1 MDELLKHAMD
11 DIHIISSRDELCQ
24 GKHQMSQQNN
34 DVAYRL
40 HSGGKLALSRY
51 RKVEGE
57 DEYVGKRV
65 MAMEVPGIEGE
76 EDQSGGGWIA
86 SGTNCPGRTRKTGL
100 KGGVS

>member
-1 MDELLKHAMD
+1 MDEFLKHAMD
-11 DIHIISSRDELCQ
+11 DIHHTISSRDELRQ
-24 GKHQMSQQNN
+24 GKYQMSQQNN

-51 RKVEGE
+51 RKVERE

-65 MAMEVPGIEGE
+65 MEVPGIEGE

-86 SGTNCPGRTRKTGL
+86 SGTNCPGKTRMTGL